1 MIKEATPSDV
11 ASMQVV
17 RLAVRENILSDPS
30 KVTDED
36 VLDYITRRGKG
47 WIYKT
52 DSEVVGFAIADL
64 VDHNIWALFLLPAFE
79 GKGIGRQLHDTML
92 QWYFEQTD
100 HQVWL
105 STEQGTRAEQFYTKA
120 GWKNMGAYGTTEIKF
135 EMTKEVWQQLNH

>member
-30 KVTDED
+30 KVTNED

-52 DSEVVGFAIADL
+52 DSKVVGFAIADL

-79 GKGIGRQLHDTML
+79 GKGIGRQLHETML
-92 QWYFEQTD
+92 QWYFEHTD
-100 HQVWL
+100 HPVWL
-105 STEQGTRAEQFYTKA
+105 STERATRAEAFYTKA
-120 GWKNMGAYGTTEIKF
+120 GWKNIGAYSTNEIKF
-135 EMTKEVWQQLNH
+135 EMTKEVWQQSNQ